1 MLRRLS
7 GRFTYAN
14 VVASLALFLALGGGA
29 YAAVRL
35 PSNSVGTN
43 QIKKAAVT
51 QSKIAPSA
59 LKFLKGATGPKGD
72 AGISGVPG
80 AQGAQGPKGDA
91 GVPGAQGAQGPKG
104 DQGAQGPAG
113 PTAAAWAHS
122 SGGNGV
128 DTNTYSPIID
138 LVSVP
143 GTGLSE
149 AHSGAIS
156 VPFNARL
163 IANASFAIDSLASG
177 SATIR
182 CKLVL
187 NPGAGAQDFYSGEP
201 IRLAPTAQEN
211 ASIADGI
218 DVPPGTYN
226 VAVSCYSFGVAGFTA
241 QGQSLTVVAVAR

>member
-35 PSNSVGTN
+35 PNNSVGTN

-72 AGISGVPG
+72 AG
-80 AQGAQGPKGDA
+80 AA

-104 DQGAQGPAG
+104 DQGAQGPPG
-113 PTAAAWAHS
+113 LTAAGWAHS
-122 SGGNGV
+122 SGGNGI
-128 DTNTYSPIID
+128 DTTTYSPIID

-143 GTGLSE
+143 GTGSNE

-156 VPFNARL
+156 VAFNARL
-163 IANASFAIDSLASG
+163 IANASFAIDSLAAG
-177 SATIR
+177 TVNIR

-187 NPGAGAQDFYSGEP
+187 NPGAGAQDFYSGQP
-201 IRLAPTAQEN
+201 IRLAPAAQEN
-211 ASIADGI
+211 VSIADGI

-226 VAVSCYSFGVAGFTA
+226 VAVSCYSFGTLNLTA